1 MWKLSLLLT
10 FLQIESGLCLCAI
23 KRTFRGTRK
32 KINAPLT
39 YEVLGKDMMTSEILS
54 HSSVAEHGYLSK
66 KVAWR
71 EFFQYV
77 LYK

>member
-1 MWKLSLLLT
+1 M
-10 FLQIESGLCLCAI
+10 CAI

-54 HSSVAEHGYLSK
+54 HSSVAEQGNLLK
-66 KVAWR
+66 K
-71 EFFQYV
+71 
-77 LYK
+77 